1 MSATA
6 INHENDVKNN
16 HTVAT
21 DDYLKNVVQ
30 PSTSRVW
37 YEARCATVLLTH
49 EVVVIV

>member
-6 INHENDVKNN
+6 INHENDDKNN
-16 HTVAT
+16 HTVVAA
-21 DDYLKNVVQ
+21 DYLKNVVQ

-37 YEARCATVLLTH
+37 YEALWATVALAH

>member
-1 MSATA
+1 MSVTV
-6 INHENDVKNN
+6 INHENDGKNN
-16 HTVAT
+16 HTVVT

-37 YEARCATVLLTH
+37 YEALWSTVALAH

>member
-16 HTVAT
+16 HTVIT

-30 PSTSRVW
+30 PSTRRVW
-37 YEARCATVLLTH
+37 YEALWATVALAH
-49 EVVVIV
+49 ELVVIV